1 MNFDLSQTCSVRPLV
16 KTGALFSVE
25 NVTHMN
31 KSSKFLYTEIFK
43 YYNLNQNNRPYLNN
57 VFREP

>member
-16 KTGALFSVE
+16 ETGALFSVE
-25 NVTHMN
+25 NVTHVN
-31 KSSKFLYTEIFK
+31 KNSKFLYTEIFK
-43 YYNLNQNNRPYLNN
+43 YYNLNENNTPYLNN